1 MNRREV
7 ISRISLL
14 LGGTVVGANV
24 FINSGCS
31 PSDKQVNTLFK
42 QSDIA
47 LFDEISETILP
58 ATSSPGAKAAK
69 VGEFMSMMVLDC
81 YDETDQKIF
90 TTGVLTLQDAFNK
103 QYNTS
108 FIKGTVDQ
116 RTAFLN
122 ALDKEQKNYQATK
135 KKDDRSHYF
144 RMMKELTL
152 LGFFTS
158 EVGATKAL
166 RYVEVPGR
174 FDGSAPYKK
183 GDKAWATT

>member
-31 PSDKQVNTLFK
+31 PSDKQVNIMFK
-42 QSDIA
+42 QSDVA

-58 ATSSPGAKAAK
+58 ATATPGAKAAK
-69 VGEFMSMMVLDC
+69 VGEFMSMMVLEC
-81 YDETDQKIF
+81 YTKKDQKVF
-90 TTGVLTLQDAFNK
+90 TDGVQTLQDAFNK

-108 FIKGTVDQ
+108 FIKGTVEQ

-122 ALDKEQKNYQATK
+122 TLDKEQKAYQASK
-135 KKDDRSHYF
+135 KKDDPSHYF
-144 RMMKELTL
+144 RMMKELTM

-166 RYVEVPGR
+166 RYIEVPGR

-183 GDKAWATT
+183 GDKAWAT

>member
-7 ISRISLL
+7 ISRIGLL
-14 LGGTVVGANV
+14 LGGTVVGANM
-24 FINSGCS
+24 FMTTGCGIG
-31 PSDKQVNTLFK
+31 DTQVNKLFK
-42 QSDIA
+42 QSDVD
-47 LFDEISETILP
+47 LFDEIAETILP
-58 ATSSPGAKAAK
+58 ATATPGAKAAK
-69 VGEFMSMMVLDC
+69 VGAFIALMVQDC
-81 YDETDQKIF
+81 YTVADQKIF
-90 TTGVLTLQDAFNK
+90 TDGVKLLQEGFNK

-108 FIKGTVDQ
+108 FMKGTVEQ

-122 ALDKEQKNYQATK
+122 GLDKEQKAYQSSK
-135 KKDDRSHYF
+135 KKDDPSHYF
-144 RMMKELTL
+144 RMLKETTL

-183 GDKAWATT
+183 GDKAWAT

>member
-7 ISRISLL
+7 ISRIGLL
-14 LGGTVVGANV
+14 LGGTIIGADA
-24 FINSGCS
+24 FISGCA
-31 PSDKQVNTLFK
+31 PSDKQINILFK

-58 ATSSPGAKAAK
+58 ATATPGAKAAK
-69 VGEFMSMMVLDC
+69 VGDFMAMMVLDC
-81 YDETDQKIF
+81 YKETDQKVFIA
-90 TTGVLTLQDAFNK
+90 GVKKLQDDFSK
-103 QYNTS
+103 QYNTT
-108 FIKGTVDQ
+108 FIKGTSEQ
-116 RTAFLN
+116 RTAFLTV
-122 ALDKEQKNYQATK
+122 LDKEQKAYQATK
-135 KKDDRSHYF
+135 KKDDSSHYF
-144 RMMKELTL
+144 RMIKELTM

-183 GDKAWATT
+183 GDKAWAT